1 MRLPS
6 HFQCI
11 RQSICSFLL
20 SQEGFEAE
28 KCLRTLFQ
36 GGVFRCN
43 LKKTMESSPSSLIKV
58 EPFQSPSG
66 AGYTLLRCSYCW
78 VHIYP
83 YMVQIL
89 ILLLVIAPQQLLS
102 ETLQLEV
109 ETPVV

>member
-1 MRLPS
+1 
-6 HFQCI
+6 
-11 RQSICSFLL
+11 
-20 SQEGFEAE
+20 
-28 KCLRTLFQ
+28 
-36 GGVFRCN
+36 
-43 LKKTMESSPSSLIKV
+43 V